1 MARGMVKFRNGLC
14 SVSTFISSVNFPTDP
29 KFFMWKPCEKH
40 LKHLRKIRSLPESFF
55 TSVSSCSWSL
65 RIKRLT
71 FMHALL
77 SLTKPNRKFLTQTGD
92 LRNTDGARKKLTAR
106 ASLWSNVI
114 MQFIWW
120 FWKLL
125 WLSDIRESFTHKKD
139 ILFVIVSNFSDNSV
153 CVRRSFKCIIRQS

>member
-106 ASLWSNVI
+106 FFVKQRHNAVHMVILKTAMVVWYQRELYAQKRYLACHSLK
-114 MQFIWW
+114 F
-120 FWKLL
+120 L
-125 WLSDIRESFTHKKD
+125 R
-139 ILFVIVSNFSDNSV
+139 
-153 CVRRSFKCIIRQS
+153 